1 MKAYRSTLRTM
12 KLLLLL
18 FQLGLILRADAQI
31 PDACALSPTN
41 RAPENS
47 DISVTCGTE
56 NMDLSIYLCP
66 IYNAFY
72 NESLM
77 VINNQITNP
86 RCYGTADFIAVPP
99 RLKFSFPINTT
110 SLSFCNNNFEITT
123 QVGTGQFSDFSNV
136 QFVNISGTVT
146 SIDPA
151 AGTIT
156 YRPQILY
163 KFSCK
168 YPMQYL
174 LNNTNLAVS
183 GVTLAIKDNN
193 GTFISTLSI
202 QLYRDQQYQQLLTI
216 PETGLD
222 LKTKIYVS
230 VKATNLTKKFNV
242 LLDRCFATTSPYPT
256 QSTSYDLFVGCT
268 RDAQTVVEQNGVSH
282 TANFNFEA
290 FRFVEHKNRTVSA
303 FYLHCA
309 TRLCEA
315 STCST
320 LLPNCGT
327 SQNRKIR
334 EVETVSSN
342 ATITSPII
350 VVGNQKTGVNNGGSY
365 NGPLVAVIMCFAIF
379 SALP

>member
-1 MKAYRSTLRTM
+1 MKTYRSTLRTM

-18 FQLGLILRADAQI
+18 FQLGLILRADAQT
-31 PDACALSPTN
+31 PDACITSPTN
-41 RAPENS
+41 RAPDNS
-47 DISVTCGTE
+47 DIFVNCGTE

-77 VINNQITNP
+77 VLNNQLTNP
-86 RCYGTADFIAVPP
+86 RCFGTADFIAVPP
-99 RLKFSFPINTT
+99 RLRFSFPINTT

-123 QVGTGQFSDFSNV
+123 QVGTGQFSDFSNI
-136 QFVNISGTVT
+136 QYVNISGTVT

-193 GTFISTLSI
+193 GTFLSTLSMR
-202 QLYRDQQYQQLLTI
+202 LYKDQQYQQILTV

-290 FRFVEHKNRTVSA
+290 FRFVEHKNRTVST
-303 FYLHCA
+303 FYLHCV

-315 STCST
+315 STCSS
-320 LLPNCGT
+320 LMPNCGT
-327 SQNRKIR
+327 PQKRRKR

-350 VVGNQKTGVNNGGSY
+350 VVGNQKTGVKNGGSY
-365 NGPLVAVIMCFAIF
+365 SGPLVAVIMCFAIF

>member
-1 MKAYRSTLRTM
+1 SHKAC
-12 KLLLLL
+12 
-18 FQLGLILRADAQI
+18 ILRLLIARDPLAVLPKILFAHFQ
-31 PDACALSPTN
+31 C
-41 RAPENS
+41 NS

-110 SLSFCNNNFEITT
+110 SLSFCNNNFEVTY
-123 QVGTGQFSDFSNV
+123 FSDFSNV

-174 LNNTNLAVS
+174 LNNTNLAVYFS
-183 GVTLAIKDNN
+183 VE
-193 GTFISTLSI
+193 
-202 QLYRDQQYQQLLTI
+202 QDQQYQQLLTI

-320 LLPNCGT
+320 LLPVSGRDLFLPDILKEFIFFCIT
-327 SQNRKIR
+327 KINKMDFLLSLFIFDR
-334 EVETVSSN
+334 TV
-342 ATITSPII
+342 APPKIGKLERWRLCRPMLQSP
-350 VVGNQKTGVNNGGSY
+350 
-365 NGPLVAVIMCFAIF
+365 
-379 SALP
+379 LPS

>member
-18 FQLGLILRADAQI
+18 FQLGLILRADAQT
-31 PDACALSPTN
+31 PEACAISSTN

-77 VINNQITNP
+77 VLNNQITNP

-99 RLKFSFPINTT
+99 RLRFRFPINTT
-110 SLSFCNNNFEITT
+110 SLSFCNNNFEITS

-193 GTFISTLSI
+193 GTFLSTLSI
-202 QLYRDQQYQQLLTI
+202 QLYRDQQYQQILTI

-242 LLDRCFATTSPYPT
+242 LLDRCFATTSPYAT

-282 TANFNFEA
+282 TATFNFEA

-303 FYLHCA
+303 FYLHCV

-315 STCST
+315 STCSS
-320 LLPNCGT
+320 LLPNCGAPR
-327 SQNRKIR
+327 NRRKR